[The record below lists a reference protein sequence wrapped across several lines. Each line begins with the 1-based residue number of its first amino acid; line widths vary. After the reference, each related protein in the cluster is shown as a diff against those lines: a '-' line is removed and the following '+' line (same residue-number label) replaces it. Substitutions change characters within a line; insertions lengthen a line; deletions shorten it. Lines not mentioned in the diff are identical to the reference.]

1 MTTMTTTETATK
13 RTTTDLRAHF
23 GFHQTPFTREISV
36 ADRWLCPHLDEVVD
50 DLARTVD
57 HRQSAVLLAP
67 AGTGKTALLRA
78 LVARLPEPRYR
89 VHYVKVTSISKRDLC
104 REIAAACG
112 LAPTG
117 TYPGLVRRLQERFE
131 SCHTSDGLR
140 PVLILDEAHD
150 LRPDVLGMLRILTN
164 FEMDSRLV
172 LSLVLAGQPPL
183 LTLLRRDE
191 FEAVAQRI
199 AHVASLRLL
208 SRGES
213 RQYMEH
219 RIRIAGSRQF
229 LFDDQATEAVFE
241 LTRGNLRAI
250 DHLCRKALEVAA
262 LSGHGAVDPAI
273 VTAARAKL
281 LL

>member
-1 MTTMTTTETATK
+1 
-13 RTTTDLRAHF
+13 
-23 GFHQTPFTREISV
+23 
-36 ADRWLCPHLDEVVD
+36 
-50 DLARTVD
+50 
-57 HRQSAVLLAP
+57 
-67 AGTGKTALLRA
+67 
-78 LVARLPEPRYR
+78 
-89 VHYVKVTSISKRDLC
+89 
-104 REIAAACG
+104 
-112 LAPTG
+112 
-117 TYPGLVRRLQERFE
+117 
-131 SCHTSDGLR
+131 
-140 PVLILDEAHD
+140 
-150 LRPDVLGMLRILTN
+150 MLRILTN

-250 DHLCRKALEVAA
+250 DHLCRKALRIAA